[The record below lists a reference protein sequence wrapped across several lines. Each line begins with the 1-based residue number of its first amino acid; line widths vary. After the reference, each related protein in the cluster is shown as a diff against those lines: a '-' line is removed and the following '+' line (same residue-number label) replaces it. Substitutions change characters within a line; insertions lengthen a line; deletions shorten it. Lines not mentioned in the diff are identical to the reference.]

1 VLKHIHEQIDA
12 CRTAAYKI
20 LEVRLDE
27 EKKHKEQQE
36 NKEKQEQTQAK
47 NQYLVNNVSL
57 EPVSQMQAP
66 RGMQCGASARAFPRK
81 PHARW
86 VHEHVE
92 AEAAAQEAAA
102 AAQAA
107 AAQGSETTLFT
118 WRLDVTV
125 RTNVADGP
133 PGTWERGEV
142 MQLRRALQ
150 NWDLYD
156 ANEQARVEEQLW
168 RKFNSIMRPVGPLAH
183 LWADVRWMELNVT
196 DDEFEAESQD
206 QRFLVTFDTM
216 MAHLDHTVS
225 ITYSGPVRF
234 VWQPGMLNS
243 GGPEILDL

>member
-1 VLKHIHEQIDA
+1 MESTD
-12 CRTAAYKI
+12 R
-20 LEVRLDE
+20 
-27 EKKHKEQQE
+27 
-36 NKEKQEQTQAK
+36 K
-47 NQYLVNNVSL
+47 NLYLVNM
-57 EPVSQMQAP
+57 PQMQAP
-66 RGMQCGASARAFPRK
+66 RGMQCGASARAFPRQ
-81 PHARW
+81 PHARE
-86 VHEHVE
+86 VHEYVE

-107 AAQGSETTLFT
+107 AQEAESQFT
-118 WRLDVTV
+118 WRLYVPVRRDV
-125 RTNVADGP
+125 AHEP

-142 MQLRRALQ
+142 RQLRRALQ

-183 LWADVRWMELNVT
+183 LWADARWMELNVT

-243 GGPEILDL
+243 GALEIQYLES

>member
-1 VLKHIHEQIDA
+1 MESTDPVIKTRIK
-12 CRTAAYKI
+12 T
-20 LEVRLDE
+20 
-27 EKKHKEQQE
+27 QE
-36 NKEKQEQTQAK
+36 K

-66 RGMQCGASARAFPRK
+66 RGMQILACGASARAFPRK

-92 AEAAAQEAAA
+92 AEAAAQEAAEATA
-102 AAQAA
+102 AAAVAAAAA
-107 AAQGSETTLFT
+107 AAQEAGSEFT
-118 WRLDVTV
+118 WRLRVPV
-125 RTNVADGP
+125 RTDVADEP

-168 RKFNSIMRPVGPLAH
+168 RKFNSIMKPVGPLAH

-206 QRFLVTFDTM
+206 QRFAVTFDTM
-216 MAHLDHTVS
+216 MAHLDNTVS
-225 ITYSGPVRF
+225 ITYSGPVLF
-234 VWQPGMLNS
+234 VRRPGMLDS
-243 GGPEILDL
+243 VALEIL